1 MVPISAMQSEEK
13 GALFT
18 YVAARRLERVRVFQ
32 LGVQGLEDRGRVD
45 EGGGLGLRL
54 REVAAAA
61 AVEILASEVHAV
73 RGALGCQ
80 IHLLRVSQR
89 KSRLWFS
96 HDSHEVGGSTTIPIG
111 RHRSEHLASQQVLSL
126 MQRRFFKLPS
136 AVPRKQ
142 PLRKFLMN
150 KRPTRWGT
158 FEYKGHL

>member
-13 GALFT
+13 GGLLFT

-45 EGGGLGLRL
+45 GGGGIGLRL

-96 HDSHEVGGSTTIPIG
+96 HEVGGSTTIPVD
-111 RHRSEHLASQQVLSL
+111 RYRSEHLASQQVLSL
-126 MQRRFFKLPS
+126 MRRRFFKLPS
-136 AVPRKQ
+136 AVPRNQ
-142 PLRKFLMN
+142 SLRKFLMN
-150 KRPTRWGT
+150 KRPAMGNS
-158 FEYKGHL
+158 